1 MTTAL
6 LLIIPGVFTLI
17 LGITA
22 RIVIGGGVPDLEAI
36 STVWPTVV
44 EALPPADIE
53 RQDRVPVHHAA

>member
-6 LLIIPGVFTLI
+6 LLIIPAVLTLI

-22 RIVIGGGVPDLEAI
+22 RSVIGGEVPDLEPI
-36 STVWPTVV
+36 SSVWPTVV

-53 RQDRVPVHHAA
+53 RHDRVPVHRAA

>member
-6 LLIIPGVFTLI
+6 LLIIPMVLTLI

-22 RIVIGGGVPDLEAI
+22 RIVIGGAIPDLEPI
-36 STVWPTVV
+36 SAVWPTVV

-53 RQDRVPVHHAA
+53 RRDRVPVQQAA

>member
-6 LLIIPGVFTLI
+6 LLIIPVVFTLI

-22 RIVIGGGVPDLEAI
+22 RIMIGGRIPDLEAV

-53 RQDRVPVHHAA
+53 RHDRVPVHQAA